1 MLPFSCVTGSVVTGL
16 VDGADMLPERI
27 GRLQEIA
34 QSETIDHEVGLPVG
48 CVEYGVFVH
57 GQRLAVAQQDLSID
71 NHGVDVVAIGEIDG
85 PELRHVSGSEMRPA
99 QVEEDDVGLL
109 ANLE

>member
-1 MLPFSCVTGSVVTGL
+1 MAGSVVAGL

-34 QSETIDHEVGLPVG
+34 QPETINHQVGLPVG
-48 CVEYGVFVH
+48 GVEHGVFVD

-71 NHGVDVVAIGEIDG
+71 DYSVDVVAIGEIDG
-85 PELRHVSGSEMRPA
+85 PELRHVSGSKVRPA
-99 QVEEDDVGLL
+99 QIEENDVSLL
-109 ANLE
+109 A